1 MSKKTMWIFF
11 GLLAFSLVWTFV
23 IAPASVHLL
32 RFVPSDDRPL
42 LKQVI
47 LFSAV
52 DGQMLN
58 HGKPAAG
65 LKIERSYSWNAE
77 DDQPK
82 PGDQVLHKDVTVTD
96 KAGRF
101 HFDEVKGDPQ
111 IEHDHGR
118 PVVSIIQNLDW
129 LKGKEQRVSMFYGW
143 RDNYE
148 PGQETGYPTIQLNC
162 DISTEHQIE
171 DRLSADLKCDLK
183 KKTLKEEN

>member
-32 RFVPSDDRPL
+32 RLVPSDDKPL

-65 LKIERSYSWNAE
+65 LKIERTYSWNAE

-82 PGDQVLHKDVTVTD
+82 PGDLVLHKDVVVTD
-96 KAGRF
+96 KEGRF

-111 IEHDHGR
+111 VEHDHGR
-118 PVVSIIQNLDW
+118 MVPVVIQDLNW
-129 LKGKEQRVSMFYGW
+129 LSGKDNVLMFHNG
-143 RDNYE
+143 RTSYE
-148 PGQETGYPTIQLNC
+148 PSEETGYPTIQIRCDTASKTQPEGAWTPMLN
-162 DISTEHQIE
+162 
-171 DRLSADLKCDLK
+171 CDLK
-183 KKTLKEEN
+183 KAK